1 MCLNNKKILVTGG
14 LGFIGRSLL
23 EKLIETQCGAKLY
36 AIDIKDIPENA
47 KILKFAIFKKP
58 GLQNRASSVC
68 HIHFLFCHVRVTHK
82 IVYKFNRTLKTLL

>member
-1 MCLNNKKILVTGG
+1 MCLDNKKILVTGG

-47 KILKFAIFKKP
+47 KILKE
-58 GLQNRASSVC
+58 
-68 HIHFLFCHVRVTHK
+68 HIK
-82 IVYKFNRTLKTLL
+82 E

>member
-1 MCLNNKKILVTGG
+1 MCLDNKKILVTGG

-47 KILKFAIFKKP
+47 KILKENIIPQIRNYAPNMIQKRK
-58 GLQNRASSVC
+58 
-68 HIHFLFCHVRVTHK
+68 
-82 IVYKFNRTLKTLL
+82 